1 MLNVSKDFHLAF
13 ADSEREIFINIF
25 IKDKLYQKE
34 NIKNFEYSTGAF
46 GGEAFQ
52 IGSTQSAT
60 IKITFTE
67 IIEGLKELDEVKVEL
82 GIKIRG
88 TGSPTNV
95 KDVSRV
101 GYARVG
107 KAHLITYVPDKYE
120 FVPLGIFYI
129 SNRVDPNRNE
139 NTTTIEARDGF
150 LFLEGTYDSQLAYPT
165 KVSDVALEIANLSGS
180 IIDEESFSHLS
191 KYVINKPEGYTYRQ
205 AIGLIGQFEAGF
217 VCFDR
222 YGNLAIR
229 KLADPKFSITPDLY
243 FLNGLTKNELLYQ
256 PKGISC
262 KVIKKKD
269 ESSNE
274 TTTLTAGLTSGP
286 QINIENN
293 IMTQSL
299 LQMIYE
305 KIKDLNFY
313 PINLEWRGNPA
324 LEVGDW
330 VTLIDRKGNKFKS
343 PILGYTISFDG
354 GIKSVISADT
364 KSASANVVA
373 YKGPLQQKL
382 EEIDYRI
389 DAAGKNNVYD
399 GPEEPK
405 YPKEGDLWF
414 KPNGPDTEIW
424 IYRDGK
430 WVMQTSTALDED
442 IKEKIENSTPSDE
455 IVKTINLSQEMD
467 GKEWLK
473 ITGAK
478 IWLTNQTKIDDAI
491 ITHSMIGSVDAGT
504 IKVGTLDAGKIRVV
518 NLDANSI
525 SSGTLRSINIAGV
538 TIIGSTV
545 TSENGTNKITMG
557 SGTIKNFLDDKLFSE
572 MAGGAFRL
580 YKSNGVNTLGGLYR
594 TREKSTGR
602 EYLNISAYP
611 ETDLWLGRY
620 DSSLNAHVGSIRIN
634 GNTGQVSL
642 YNTIFG
648 EDINGNNKAIKNIW
662 ITGLKVPNDSPINF
676 YSSLNMNGY
685 SILNQSDIRLKE
697 NIVNTQIDGIEE
709 TRKLNFVEFQR
720 KQNYKSTNPV
730 EQPSKKKELG
740 LIAQFTP
747 FLSVQDESNHYLN
760 LDVNKQIMLNSLTNK
775 QIIEYLDSQEER
787 IKKIEHI
794 LGER

>member
-13 ADSEREIFINIF
+13 ADSEREIFVKIY
-25 IKDKLYQKE
+25 IKNKLYQKE

-46 GGEAFQ
+46 GGETFQ

-67 IIEGLKELDEVKVEL
+67 IIEGLKELDKVRVEL

-88 TGSPTNV
+88 TGAPENINN
-95 KDVSRV
+95 VSRI
-101 GYARVG
+101 GHAKVG
-107 KAHLITYVPDKYE
+107 KAHLITHVPDKYE

-150 LFLEGTYDSQLAYPT
+150 LFLEGTYNSQLAYPT

-229 KLADPKFSITPDLY
+229 KLADPKFSIAPDLY

-343 PILGYTISFDG
+343 PILGYAISFDG

-364 KSASANVVA
+364 KSASANVVTF
-373 YKGPLQQKL
+373 KGPLQQKL
-382 EEIDYRI
+382 EEIEYRI

-399 GPEEPK
+399 GNEEPK
-405 YPKEGDLWF
+405 YPKEGDIWF
-414 KPNGPDTEIW
+414 KKNGPDDEIW
-424 IYRDGK
+424 VYTQTSSGQFE
-430 WVMQTSTALDED
+430 WVMTTSTRMADE
-442 IKEKIENSTPSDE
+442 IKEKIENATPSEE
-455 IVKTINLSQEMD
+455 IIKTINLSDEMD

-473 ITGAK
+473 IKGAK
-478 IWLTNQTKIDDAI
+478 LWLTKETKIDNAI
-491 ITHSMIGSVDAGT
+491 ITSAMIASVDAGSIRT
-504 IKVGTLDAGKIRVV
+504 GTLDASYVKVINLTGQSLAAGTITADKLSANAIMLGFNSLGNTLQLTPTTLAFYSAGNMTGRISEDGFEFWYGSRKIGRIGETSKKGDASVRGIAMDLETTGDFITWGYKQKSTDDSFTTLLTLDPKGKMTGNSGVIAGT
-518 NLDANSI
+518 NLNMKGNYIYETNLLQTNEINAWNGSI
-525 SSGTLRSINIAGV
+525 SLTKLPGEKLIFAGTTFN
-538 TIIGSTV
+538 
-545 TSENGTNKITMG
+545 
-557 SGTIKNFLDDKLFSE
+557 
-572 MAGGAFRL
+572 
-580 YKSNGVNTLGGLYR
+580 
-594 TREKSTGR
+594 
-602 EYLNISAYP
+602 LN
-611 ETDLWLGRY
+611 
-620 DSSLNAHVGSIRIN
+620 
-634 GNTGQVSL
+634 
-642 YNTIFG
+642 
-648 EDINGNNKAIKNIW
+648 
-662 ITGLKVPNDSPINF
+662 
-676 YSSLNMNGY
+676 
-685 SILNQSDIRLKE
+685 
-697 NIVNTQIDGIEE
+697 
-709 TRKLNFVEFQR
+709 
-720 KQNYKSTNPV
+720 
-730 EQPSKKKELG
+730 
-740 LIAQFTP
+740 
-747 FLSVQDESNHYLN
+747 
-760 LDVNKQIMLNSLTNK
+760 
-775 QIIEYLDSQEER
+775 
-787 IKKIEHI
+787 
-794 LGER
+794 

>member
-13 ADSEREIFINIF
+13 ADSEREIFVKIY
-25 IKDKLYQKE
+25 IKNKLYQKE
-34 NIKNFEYSTGAF
+34 NVKNFEYSTGAF
-46 GGEAFQ
+46 GGETFQ

-67 IIEGLKELDEVKVEL
+67 IIEGLKELDKVRVEL

-88 TGSPTNV
+88 TGAPENINN
-95 KDVSRV
+95 VSRI
-101 GYARVG
+101 GHAKVG

-229 KLADPKFSITPDLY
+229 KLADPKFSIAPDLY

-405 YPKEGDLWF
+405 YPKEGDIWF
-414 KPNGPDTEIW
+414 KKNGPDDEIW
-424 IYRDGK
+424 VY
-430 WVMQTSTALDED
+430 MQTSSAQFEWVMTTSTRMADE
-442 IKEKIENSTPSDE
+442 IKEKIENATPSEE
-455 IVKTINLSQEMD
+455 IIKTINLSDEVD

-473 ITGAK
+473 IKGAK
-478 IWLTNQTKIDDAI
+478 LWLTEETKIDNAI
-491 ITHSMIGSVDAGT
+491 ITSAMIASVDAGSIRT
-504 IKVGTLDAGKIRVV
+504 GTLDASYVKVV
-518 NLDANSI
+518 NLTGKSLAAGTITADKLSANAIMLGFNSLGNTLQLTPTALAFYSAGNMTGRISEDGFEFWYGSRKIGRIGENSKKNNVSVRGIAMDLETTGDFITWGYKQNSTDDSFTTLLTLDPKGKLTGNSGVIAGTNLNMKGNYIYETHLLQTNEINAWNGSI
-525 SSGTLRSINIAGV
+525 SLTKLPGEKLIFAGTTFNKNNYTALRTTNGHVGMMFGTSYLYFLHDNYVWPFEDIRKIVWTLKGLGTICLPTSFYDGGGV
-538 TIIGSTV
+538 KTYK
-545 TSENGTNKITMG
+545 KIT
-557 SGTIKNFLDDKLFSE
+557 I
-572 MAGGAFRL
+572 
-580 YKSNGVNTLGGLYR
+580 
-594 TREKSTGR
+594 
-602 EYLNISAYP
+602 
-611 ETDLWLGRY
+611 
-620 DSSLNAHVGSIRIN
+620 
-634 GNTGQVSL
+634 
-642 YNTIFG
+642 
-648 EDINGNNKAIKNIW
+648 
-662 ITGLKVPNDSPINF
+662 
-676 YSSLNMNGY
+676 
-685 SILNQSDIRLKE
+685 
-697 NIVNTQIDGIEE
+697 
-709 TRKLNFVEFQR
+709 
-720 KQNYKSTNPV
+720 
-730 EQPSKKKELG
+730 
-740 LIAQFTP
+740 
-747 FLSVQDESNHYLN
+747 
-760 LDVNKQIMLNSLTNK
+760 
-775 QIIEYLDSQEER
+775 
-787 IKKIEHI
+787 
-794 LGER
+794 

>member
-13 ADSEREIFINIF
+13 ADSEREIFVKIY
-25 IKDKLYQKE
+25 IKNKLYQKE

-46 GGEAFQ
+46 GGETFQ
-52 IGSTQSAT
+52 IGSIQSAT

-67 IIEGLKELDEVKVEL
+67 IIEGLKELDKVRVEL

-88 TGSPTNV
+88 TGAPENINN
-95 KDVSRV
+95 VSRI
-101 GYARVG
+101 GHAKVG
-107 KAHLITYVPDKYE
+107 KAHLITHVPDKYE

-150 LFLEGTYDSQLAYPT
+150 LFLEGTYNSQLAYPT

-343 PILGYTISFDG
+343 PILGYAISFDG

-364 KSASANVVA
+364 KSASANVVTF
-373 YKGPLQQKL
+373 KGPLQQKL
-382 EEIDYRI
+382 EEIEYRI

-399 GPEEPK
+399 GNEEPK
-405 YPKEGDLWF
+405 YPKEGDIWF
-414 KPNGPDTEIW
+414 KKNGPDDEIW
-424 IYRDGK
+424 VYT
-430 WVMQTSTALDED
+430 QTSLGQFEWIMTTSTRMADE
-442 IKEKIENSTPSDE
+442 IKEKIENATPSEE
-455 IVKTINLSQEMD
+455 IIKTINLSDEMD

-473 ITGAK
+473 IKGAK
-478 IWLTNQTKIDDAI
+478 LWLTKETKIDNAI
-491 ITHSMIGSVDAGT
+491 ITSAMIASVDAGSIRT
-504 IKVGTLDAGKIRVV
+504 GTLDASYVKVI
-518 NLDANSI
+518 NLTGQSLA
-525 SSGTLRSINIAGV
+525 A
-538 TIIGSTV
+538 
-545 TSENGTNKITMG
+545 
-557 SGTIKNFLDDKLFSE
+557 GTITADKL
-572 MAGGAFRL
+572 
-580 YKSNGVNTLGGLYR
+580 
-594 TREKSTGR
+594 
-602 EYLNISAYP
+602 SA
-611 ETDLWLGRY
+611 
-620 DSSLNAHVGSIRIN
+620 NA
-634 GNTGQVSL
+634 
-642 YNTIFG
+642 
-648 EDINGNNKAIKNIW
+648 
-662 ITGLKVPNDSPINF
+662 
-676 YSSLNMNGY
+676 
-685 SILNQSDIRLKE
+685 
-697 NIVNTQIDGIEE
+697 
-709 TRKLNFVEFQR
+709 
-720 KQNYKSTNPV
+720 
-730 EQPSKKKELG
+730 
-740 LIAQFTP
+740 
-747 FLSVQDESNHYLN
+747 
-760 LDVNKQIMLNSLTNK
+760 IMLGFNLN
-775 QIIEYLDSQEER
+775 
-787 IKKIEHI
+787 
-794 LGER
+794 

>member
-13 ADSEREIFINIF
+13 ADSEREIFVKIY
-25 IKDKLYQKE
+25 IKNKLYQKE

-46 GGEAFQ
+46 GGETFQ

-67 IIEGLKELDEVKVEL
+67 IIEGLKELDKVRVEL

-88 TGSPTNV
+88 TGAPENINN
-95 KDVSRV
+95 VSRI
-101 GYARVG
+101 GHAKVG
-107 KAHLITYVPDKYE
+107 KAHLITHVPDKYE

-150 LFLEGTYDSQLAYPT
+150 LFLEGTYNSQLAYPT

-229 KLADPKFSITPDLY
+229 KLADPKFSIAPDLY

-343 PILGYTISFDG
+343 PILGYAISFDG

-364 KSASANVVA
+364 KSASANVVTF
-373 YKGPLQQKL
+373 KGPLQQKL
-382 EEIDYRI
+382 EEIEYRI

-399 GPEEPK
+399 GNEEPK
-405 YPKEGDLWF
+405 YPKEGDIWF
-414 KPNGPDTEIW
+414 KKNGPDDEIW
-424 IYRDGK
+424 VYTQTSSGQFE
-430 WVMQTSTALDED
+430 WVMTTSTRMADE
-442 IKEKIENSTPSDE
+442 IKEKIENATPSEE
-455 IVKTINLSQEMD
+455 IIKTINLSDEMD

-473 ITGAK
+473 IKGAK
-478 IWLTNQTKIDDAI
+478 LWLTKETKIDNAI
-491 ITHSMIGSVDAGT
+491 ITSAMIASVDAGSIRT
-504 IKVGTLDAGKIRVV
+504 GTLDASYVKVINLTGQSLAAGTITADKLSANAIMLGFNSLGNTLQLTPTTLAFYSAGNMTGRISEDGFEFWYGSRKIGRIGETSKKGDASVRGIAMDLETTGDFITWGYKQKSTDDSFTTLLTLDPKGKMTGNSGVIAGT
-518 NLDANSI
+518 NLNMKGNYIYETNLLQTNEINAWNGSI
-525 SSGTLRSINIAGV
+525 SLTKLPGEKLIFAGTTFNKNNYTALRTTNGHVGMMFGTSYLYFLHDNYVWPFEDIRKIVWTLKGLGTICLPISFYDGGGV
-538 TIIGSTV
+538 KTYK
-545 TSENGTNKITMG
+545 KIT
-557 SGTIKNFLDDKLFSE
+557 I
-572 MAGGAFRL
+572 
-580 YKSNGVNTLGGLYR
+580 
-594 TREKSTGR
+594 
-602 EYLNISAYP
+602 
-611 ETDLWLGRY
+611 
-620 DSSLNAHVGSIRIN
+620 
-634 GNTGQVSL
+634 
-642 YNTIFG
+642 
-648 EDINGNNKAIKNIW
+648 
-662 ITGLKVPNDSPINF
+662 
-676 YSSLNMNGY
+676 
-685 SILNQSDIRLKE
+685 
-697 NIVNTQIDGIEE
+697 
-709 TRKLNFVEFQR
+709 
-720 KQNYKSTNPV
+720 
-730 EQPSKKKELG
+730 
-740 LIAQFTP
+740 
-747 FLSVQDESNHYLN
+747 
-760 LDVNKQIMLNSLTNK
+760 
-775 QIIEYLDSQEER
+775 
-787 IKKIEHI
+787 
-794 LGER
+794 